1 MLPALETSTRIVT
14 TQETIS
20 ATEIVRARAAR
31 ANAGTVKVCHVSM
44 TLLTGGLERLLVE
57 FARRH
62 RADTE
67 PRFVALDA
75 LGSPADDIRDS
86 GHFADSLD
94 FSQSGRLRT
103 VRTLARMLRDEGIN
117 VVHTH
122 NTYAHFFGS
131 AAAKLAGIR
140 AVINTQHGRG
150 CGDHWKDRL
159 LFRIANRFA
168 SRIVGVSEDA
178 TRLCR
183 LQDSKSAAKMCCI
196 WNGIDLGRFAFA
208 GPVDQPVAVSVARLS
223 PEKDF
228 PTLLKAVAIVLRSVP
243 DFRLRIV
250 GEGSERPRMEHL
262 IRELQIENHVTLVGA
277 SDDVPS
283 ELKRAGFY
291 VASSR
296 KEGVSLTLLEAMAV
310 GLPVVTT
317 SVGGNPEVVEDGV
330 TGRLV
335 PPGDPNELARAIVR
349 MCDEQAN
356 WLSMGRAGRR
366 RVEANF
372 DITRMI
378 EAYEDL
384 YREALNHIPPLFPR
398 ERGRG

>member
-1 MLPALETSTRIVT
+1 MIEAPETSTRILT
-14 TQETIS
+14 SQETLS
-20 ATEIVRARAAR
+20 ATEIVRARTAKR
-31 ANAGTVKVCHVSM
+31 KTETVRVCHVSM

-75 LGSPADDIRDS
+75 LGPPAEDIRDS
-86 GHFADSLD
+86 GHFADSLE
-94 FSQSGRLRT
+94 FSNSGRLST
-103 VRTLARMLRDEGIN
+103 VRTLARLLRDEGIN

-131 AAAKLAGIR
+131 AAAKLAGIA

-159 LFRIANRFA
+159 LFRVANRFA
-168 SRIVGVSEDA
+168 SKIVGVSEDA

-183 LQDSKSAAKMCCI
+183 RQDSKSAAKMCCI
-196 WNGIDLGRFAFA
+196 WNGIDVARFAFA

-228 PTLLKAVAIVLRSVP
+228 PTLLQAVALVLRSVP

-250 GEGSERPRMEHL
+250 GEGGERPRLEQL
-262 IRELQIENHVTLVGA
+262 IRELRIENHVTLVGA
-277 SDDVPS
+277 SDDVPA
-283 ELKRAGFY
+283 ELRRAGFY

-310 GLPVVTT
+310 GLPIVTT
-317 SVGGNPEVVEDGV
+317 NVGGNPEVVEDGV

-335 PPGDPNELARAIVR
+335 PPGNPRELARAIVQ
-349 MCDEQAN
+349 MCDEQEN
-356 WLSMGRAGRR
+356 WLAMGRAGRR
-366 RVEANF
+366 RVEQHF
-372 DITRMI
+372 DIIRMI
-378 EAYEDL
+378 DAYETL
-384 YREALNHIPPLFPR
+384 YREILNT
-398 ERGRG
+398 

>member
-1 MLPALETSTRIVT
+1 MVNGFQS
-14 TQETIS
+14 S
-20 ATEIVRARAAR
+20 YGG
-31 ANAGTVKVCHVSM
+31 GTWDGFMAK
-44 TLLTGGLERLLVE
+44 
-57 FARRH
+57 
-62 RADTE
+62 
-67 PRFVALDA
+67 
-75 LGSPADDIRDS
+75 I
-86 GHFADSLD
+86 D
-94 FSQSGRLRT
+94 FSQSGRFRT
-103 VRTLARMLRDEGIN
+103 VRTLARMLRDEQIN

-122 NTYAHFFGS
+122 NTYAHFIGS

-168 SRIVGVSEDA
+168 FRIVGVSEDA

-183 LQDSKSAAKMCCI
+183 LQDTKSASKMCCI
-196 WNGIDLGRFAFA
+196 WNGIDVGRFAFA
-208 GPVDQPVAVSVARLS
+208 GPIDQPVAVSVARLS

-228 PTLLKAVAIVLRSVP
+228 PTLLQAVPLVLQRVP

-250 GEGSERPRMEHL
+250 GEGSERPRMEQL
-262 IRELQIENHVTLVGA
+262 IRELRIENHVTLVGA
-277 SDDVPS
+277 SDDVPG
-283 ELKRAGFY
+283 ELRRAGFY

-296 KEGVSLTLLEAMAV
+296 KEGVSLTLLEAMAI

-317 SVGGNPEVVEDGV
+317 DVGGNPEVVEDGI

-335 PPGDPNELARAIVR
+335 PSGNPQELATAIVR
-349 MCDEQAN
+349 MCDEQSN
-356 WLSMGRAGRR
+356 WQSMGRAGRR

-378 EAYEDL
+378 EAYENL
-384 YREALNHIPPLFPR
+384 YREALNA
-398 ERGRG
+398 